1 MDDIIIEIP
10 NYIRQIKL
18 SNKVR
23 GKYYHWNGETIKS
36 NKKGLPDKY
45 IKVTHKYHPTVKPSY
60 LRDNYRIIKFTRDN
74 RFINVIGDDDILQEG
89 KYKYILCE
97 SIHDKLYTPV
107 LANPIK
113 AGKENIQTIRGQ
125 DIYSGMNEMIR
136 AKIMR
141 EIKESFK
148 PYIKN
153 FPVIEMYPLKISLFI
168 HDTVVNQLSNNKE
181 YQEWDIGNR
190 AFPYGK
196 AFLDLLVTEKLL
208 VNDDILHITQDCGGI
223 FVPID
228 KHEDRKL
235 VFLLQ
240 YDYREELLTNDYYN
254 GTLKKNDEFPDI
266 KYKKPSEKRLQTIRK
281 LRFGKNDNRTTN

>member
-18 SNKVR
+18 SNKIREIYYIWDGQSIHAKRKNVPN
-23 GKYYHWNGETIKS
+23 KYLKVKDIISVQPQHLANDYCIIEFK
-36 NKKGLPDKY
+36 NKKPQ
-45 IKVTHKYHPTVKPSY
+45 
-60 LRDNYRIIKFTRDN
+60 RIIRENILHCDFKKF
-74 RFINVIGDDDILQEG
+74 
-89 KYKYILCE
+89 KYILCE
-97 SIHDKLYTPV
+97 KINNLWTPV
-107 LANPIK
+107 LANPIR
-113 AGKENIQTIRGQ
+113 AGKENMQTIRGQ

-153 FPVIEMYPLKISLFI
+153 FPVIKEYPLKISLFI
-168 HDTVVNQLSNNKE
+168 YDTVVNQLSNNKE

-196 AFLDLLVTEKLL
+196 AFLDLLVSEKLL

-228 KHEDRKL
+228 KDENRKL

-240 YDYREELLTNDYYN
+240 YDYREELLTNKYYN
-254 GTLKKNDEFPDI
+254 GTLVKDDEFPDI

-281 LRFGKNDNRTTN
+281 LKFGKNDNRTTD